1 MHLRV
6 GSRHSGLLTRWFLA
20 RPRPGGPICAAM
32 RCAVQARIDSGQEV
46 IVGVN
51 KCAQRPC
58 AATTPYSDRYYI
70 CARRYQPTE
79 DEHIETLKIDN
90 TKVRAAQLE
99 RLDRIRTTRDQASR
113 ASLCAVHHAA
123 ACRRPEASGPWSLWL
138 RRTAGGDCTRAALSM
153 RPAGRPLRM
162 SEQCQASA
170 G

>member
-1 MHLRV
+1 
-6 GSRHSGLLTRWFLA
+6 
-20 RPRPGGPICAAM
+20 
-32 RCAVQARIDSGQEV
+32 V

-99 RLDRIRTTRDQASR
+99 RLDRIRTTRDQAILR
-113 ASLCAVHHAA
+113 PRPAPPFPAHHAA
-123 ACRRPEASGPWSLWL
+123 ACRRPEAKPAGLAGPVVALD
-138 RRTAGGDCTRAALSM
+138 RRRRLHESSAM
-153 RPAGRPLRM
+153 RPAVV
-162 SEQCQASA
+162 SE
-170 G
+170 